1 VHKGFFAI
9 AQHTLA
15 SAAESHEKDLGRFA
29 MASRLKTSV
38 TAALAE
44 LGLELELSGWA
55 PWLA

>member
-44 LGLELELSGWA
+44 LGLELELV
-55 PWLA
+55 LVQT